1 MVHIYGGP
9 LVPREK
15 TFSQIIIVILFKTPY
30 ISLYVFL
37 IRFVT
42 ARIKIKTSID
52 WPNLFM
58 FVLFRNPK
66 NVNNNKK
73 HFINYKLNIL
83 RIVIIYNFV

>member
-1 MVHIYGGP
+1 LIMILFCNKYDQRVVAMVHIYGGP

-52 WPNLFM
+52 
-58 FVLFRNPK
+58 
-66 NVNNNKK
+66 
-73 HFINYKLNIL
+73 
-83 RIVIIYNFV
+83 